1 MFCCNFSIPDCAL
14 IETTRKFARMRIRV
28 LRCSG
33 LRNDSKIF
41 VSEVN
46 ALPLDSPEVHNA
58 KIDGWTRLFMYVQAV
73 AKEIGEE
80 KALKILS
87 DIQTQEMESW
97 FRENAVKLNHSGSPL
112 LAAYRMMFE
121 DLLGRNLSEIDIVE
135 QSEERIVHHYTL
147 PCSML
152 DACLKLG
159 LDTRK
164 ICKALHQESAN
175 TLMQLVD
182 PRLRFDRDYKKIRP
196 HTEYCVEMFWL
207 GE

>member
-1 MFCCNFSIPDCAL
+1 MPIL
-14 IETTRKFARMRIRV
+14 V
-28 LRCSG
+28 LKCSG
-33 LRNDSKIF
+33 WRNNSKAF
-41 VSEVN
+41 VNEVN
-46 ALPLDSPEVHNA
+46 VLPLDSPEVHNA
-58 KIDGWTRLFMYVQAV
+58 KVDGWARLFMYVQTV
-73 AKEIGEE
+73 AKEIGEK

-87 DIQTQEMESW
+87 DIQTQEEKRW
-97 FRENAVKLNHSGSPL
+97 FSENASKLNLNEPPL

-164 ICKALHQESAN
+164 ICKALHSEAAN

-182 PRLRFDRDYKKIRP
+182 PRLRFNRDYKKIRP
-196 HTEYCVEMFWL
+196 YTDSCVEIFWL
-207 GE
+207 EE